1 MQIGDIEAM
10 GLIDALASNV
20 ATYGLKVLG
29 AVAVFLIGRFIAGA
43 VRRAIG
49 RTATARG
56 VDATLIP
63 FVTSLVYWLLMIMV
77 LIAVLTLFGINTT
90 SLVAVLGAAS
100 LAVGLALQGTLANF
114 AAGVML
120 LLFRPFRAR
129 DLVDVAGVEGVV
141 ESVGIFSTT
150 LNTLDNVR
158 IVVPNGEVY
167 GKTIKNYTANDT
179 RRVDMVVGVGYGDD
193 LDHARS
199 TIEAIVTADAR
210 VLTDPAPDIEVIEMA
225 DSSVN
230 FVVRPWTKSGEYW
243 PVRFALTAALKKGL
257 VEAGLSIPFPQ
268 RDVHLHQVG

>member
-1 MQIGDIEAM
+1 MQIEDIEMA
-10 GLIDALASNV
+10 GLVDGVAANV
-20 ATYGLKVLG
+20 AAYGLKVLG
-29 AVAVFLIGRFIAGA
+29 AVAVLIIGRAIAGL
-43 VRRAIG
+43 VRGGLR
-49 RTATARG
+49 RSMSRRN
-56 VDATLIP
+56 VDDTLIP
-63 FVTSLVYWLLMIMV
+63 FVSSLVYWLVMVMV

-120 LLFRPFRAR
+120 LLFRPFRVG
-129 DLVDVAGVEGVV
+129 DPVDVAGTEGVV
-141 ESVGIFSTT
+141 EAIGIFSTT

-158 IVVPNGEVY
+158 IVAPNGEVY

-193 LDHARS
+193 LVHARK
-199 TIEAIVTADAR
+199 TIQSIVTADAR
-210 VLTDPAPDIEVIEMA
+210 VLTAPPPDVEVVEMA

-230 FVVRPWTKSGEYW
+230 FVVRPWVQTDDYW
-243 PVRFALTAALKKGL
+243 PVRFALTAALKTGL
-257 VEAGLSIPFPQ
+257 EEAGCNIPFPQ